1 MATLVAGTCRS
12 GLVRVGMDPPH
23 LPKPF
28 MRAVGEAERDFQES
42 RGFPQS
48 AQLVFSLCSLNT
60 LVGAVPLYAQKSE
73 TLLTTCPPS
82 VAPAL

>member
-1 MATLVAGTCRS
+1 MLMAGTCWS
-12 GLVRVGMDPPH
+12 GLVGVGMDPPH

-42 RGFPQS
+42 RGFPQP
-48 AQLVFSLCSLNT
+48 AQLVFSWCSLGT

-73 TLLTTCPPS
+73 TLLTFCPPR
-82 VAPAL
+82 VTATL